1 MYKEFTEQLKDL
13 LSTPQNC
20 VIFPHRNPDGDAL
33 GSTLALWHFLQKK
46 GHQCHLISPNEY
58 PKFLAW
64 LPGQENIHCFIKDR
78 TVCEKLM
85 EEATVFFTLDFNALG
100 RVAPMDKI
108 LEKTTTPIVMIDHHE
123 APQSYATLRYSDP
136 SIGSTCEM
144 VFNVLNTWES
154 QLIDK
159 TIASCIYTGMM
170 TDSGSFRFSSTTA
183 KTHKI
188 IAQLLELGVD
198 HTVIHQNIYDSYRFE
213 RLQLLGITLNNLTKV
228 DQLAAVY
235 TYISQEQLNSCD
247 FQKGDTEG
255 FVNYGLSL
263 EGIKLS
269 VIMIE
274 NTQEGIIK
282 MSFRS
287 KGDFDVNTF
296 ARTYFNG
303 GGHFNAAGGMST
315 DSLEDTRLKL
325 EKAILA
331 KAAFLS

>member
-1 MYKEFTEQLKDL
+1 MYKEFTEQLKGL

-33 GSTLALWHFLQKK
+33 GSTLALWHFLQKT
-46 GHQCHLISPNEY
+46 GHQRHLISPNEY

-64 LPGQENIHCFIKDR
+64 LPGQEHIHCFIKDR
-78 TVCEKLM
+78 AVCEKLM

-100 RVAPMDKI
+100 RIAPMDKI

-123 APQSYATLRYSDP
+123 APQSYATLQYSDP

-144 VFNVLNTWES
+144 VFNVLNTWKS
-154 QLIDK
+154 NLIDK
-159 TIASCIYTGMM
+159 NIASCIYTGMM

-183 KTHKI
+183 TTHKI
-188 IAQLLELGVD
+188 VAQLLEKGVD
-198 HTVIHQNIYDSYRFE
+198 HTIIHQNIYDSYRFE

-274 NTQEGIIK
+274 NKQEGIIK

-325 EKAILA
+325 EKAILT